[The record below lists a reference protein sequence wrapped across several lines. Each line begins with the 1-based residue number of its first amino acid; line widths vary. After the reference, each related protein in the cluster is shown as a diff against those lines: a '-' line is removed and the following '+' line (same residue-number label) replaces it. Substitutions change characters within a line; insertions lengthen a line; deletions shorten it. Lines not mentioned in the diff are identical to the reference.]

1 MPANHSLVPTAAS
14 FGWTVVA
21 AAAQRLRYTA

>member
-1 MPANHSLVPTAAS
+1 MAKVHANHSLAPTAAS

-21 AAAQRLRYTA
+21 AAAQRLR